1 MTSNPWKSDP
11 PVPRGSTVP
20 TTKAPEPERPPEF
33 YEAVRLSHWPLRIL
47 ALLCILIIPAFV
59 VVELVVGWR
68 PNSIVELFAA
78 APLMALFIFI
88 PNAAALFIL
97 RRATR
102 LDIERLWPNHGY
114 AIAKMIGGL
123 AAVCLANIPIYGLLT
138 MAYYWTMTA
147 GPEGGGSGMGVAIP
161 ILFSVPL
168 MLLVATIGVC
178 LGALIYKI
186 TAWFK

>member
-1 MTSNPWKSDP
+1 
-11 PVPRGSTVP
+11 
-20 TTKAPEPERPPEF
+20 
-33 YEAVRLSHWPLRIL
+33 LRIL

-78 APLMALFIFI
+78 ALLFWAPFIFI
-88 PNAAALFIL
+88 PNAAAIFIL

-114 AIAKMIGGL
+114 AIAKMIGCL
-123 AAVCLANIPIYGLLT
+123 AAVCLANIPIYGSVI
-138 MAYYWTMTA
+138 YYFSRTA
-147 GPEGGGSGMGVAIP
+147 GSGGASGMAIV
-161 ILFSVPL
+161 ILLSIPL
-168 MLLVATIGVC
+168 MPLVAMIGAC

-186 TAWFK
+186 TAWFKWQRRTVSLQAIALRFAALENLIASYQ